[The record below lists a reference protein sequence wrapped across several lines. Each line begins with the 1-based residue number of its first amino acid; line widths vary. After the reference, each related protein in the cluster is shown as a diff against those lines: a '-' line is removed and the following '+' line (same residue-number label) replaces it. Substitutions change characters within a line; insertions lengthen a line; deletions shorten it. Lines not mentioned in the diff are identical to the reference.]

1 MLTENQ
7 AKVKRFG
14 GEVLCANNKILD
26 KICTNMQQYCIVV
39 FGGIMP
45 TIRIDEE
52 VYSWLKSKAVPFDD
66 TPNSVLR
73 RLAGLDKRRLLAG
86 DESAIDSNKN
96 RKGASK
102 IMETTITNRIMPAKP
117 AKYLA
122 RTWRVNVVHALFHK
136 DGLHYHH
143 LRDFPGALF
152 DLNGYVVFNTK
163 TEYENSSY
171 LQHGQN
177 LHVVGGISSMPG
189 YKRMR

>member
-1 MLTENQ
+1 
-7 AKVKRFG
+7 
-14 GEVLCANNKILD
+14 
-26 KICTNMQQYCIVV
+26 
-39 FGGIMP
+39 MP
-45 TIRIDEE
+45 TIRIDDE

-73 RLAGLDKRRLLAG
+73 RLAGLDKRRLLTG
-86 DESAIDSNKN
+86 EESAIDNN
-96 RKGASK
+96 NNHKGASQT
-102 IMETTITNRIMPAKP
+102 METTITNRIMPAKP

-136 DGLHYHH
+136 DGMHYHH

-152 DLNGYVVFNTK
+152 DLNGYVVFNNE
-163 TEYENSSY
+163 TEYKTSPY

-177 LHVVGGISSMPG
+177 LHVIGGISSILR